1 MPDAPVAADISSSV
15 DEDWSGHTVTIVG
28 TGGND
33 SAASDA
39 DDDNLT
45 FLVVSPPSNGSIY
58 NDAGGGVPDK
68 ND

>member
-1 MPDAPVAADISSSV
+1 MPDAPVAVDISSSV
-15 DEDWSGHTVTIVG
+15 DEDWTGHTVTIVG

-45 FLVVSPPSNGSIY
+45 FLVVSPPSLSLIHI
-58 NDAGGGVPDK
+58 
-68 ND
+68 